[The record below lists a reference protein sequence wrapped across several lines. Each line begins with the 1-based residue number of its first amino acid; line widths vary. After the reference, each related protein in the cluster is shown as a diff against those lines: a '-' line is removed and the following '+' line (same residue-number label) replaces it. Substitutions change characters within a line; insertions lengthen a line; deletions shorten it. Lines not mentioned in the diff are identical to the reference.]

1 MGNYHFKESCKDGV
15 IAKTLVVRHCELQ
28 NKKGSTSGWKVNRSK
43 LGDLVFAVVREE
55 QAS

>member
-1 MGNYHFKESCKDGV
+1 M

-28 NKKGSTSGWKVNRSK
+28 NKKGSANGRKVNRSK